1 MSRPAFPLLLWF
13 VFAASAQEPR
23 RDVVVVTGA
32 YEPVPLEEAD
42 RAIAAFDVQ
51 DHRLVSAS
59 LADFLRLD
67 PALDLRQRAPGGVQ
81 GDLSIR
87 GATFGQTLVLV
98 DGLRINDAQSGHH
111 NLDVPLPLEMV
122 SRVEVLR
129 GSGSSLYGSDAV
141 GGVVNIIPA
150 TPQVS
155 ELTVRSAAGNFGIN
169 QQSATLAIAAR
180 DVAQQFSFSRDFSSG
195 FRENRDYRNLLLSSI
210 THFRRTRL
218 LLAHRDTPFGAEGFY
233 GSYPSWERT
242 KTWFASLT
250 QAVGSKTD
258 VSFAFRRHTD
268 LFVLYRYRP
277 EVYTNRHAVESYQ
290 GAIRR
295 REELAPAVRL
305 FYGAEGYGDS
315 IVSTNLDR
323 HSRARAAAYASVDAR
338 ALRRFSFSAG
348 IRGETYG
355 ALNTQWSP
363 SLAGGVW
370 LNQNFKLRAS
380 VSRAFRV
387 PTYTDLYYH
396 DPANIGSPDLRP
408 ESAWS
413 YEGGLEWNWL
423 GRWRGSAGVFQRR
436 ERDGIDYVRRTPRD
450 VWRATNFQRLHF
462 TGVEASLGARLT
474 QRQSID
480 VRYSALH
487 GQQEALA
494 GFESKY
500 VFNYPAHA
508 AVARWQWSPRGLMV
522 QTRLGITSRLRRDP
536 YAVWDLY
543 AARTSGRWNPF
554 LHFTNLTAAR
564 YEEIPGVAMPGR
576 TAVVGLQCLVWRSK

>member
-1 MSRPAFPLLLWF
+1 MSRVVFPWLLLF
-13 VFAASAQEPR
+13 VFAAPAQEPR
-23 RDVVVVTGA
+23 REVVVVTGA

-42 RAIAAFDVQ
+42 RAIDAFNVKDQ
-51 DHRLVSAS
+51 RLVSAS

-67 PALDLRQRAPGGVQ
+67 PSLDLRQRAPGGVQ

-87 GATFGQTLVLV
+87 GATFGQSLILI
-98 DGLRINDAQSGHH
+98 DGLRVNDAQSGHH

-155 ELTVRSAAGNFGIN
+155 ELTVRSAAGNLGVN
-169 QQSATLAIAAR
+169 QQSVTLAIASGG
-180 DVAQQFSFSRDFSSG
+180 VAQQFSFWRDFSSG
-195 FRENRDYRNLLLSSI
+195 FRENRDYRNLLLSSM

-218 LLAHRDTPFGAEGFY
+218 LLAHRDTPFGADGFY
-233 GSYPSWERT
+233 GNYPSWERT
-242 KTWFASLT
+242 KTWFASLA
-250 QAVGSKTD
+250 QGVGRKTD

-268 LFVLYRYRP
+268 LFVLYRSRP

-295 REELAPAVRL
+295 REEVAPGVRF

-315 IVSTNLDR
+315 IVSTNLGR
-323 HSRARAAAYASVDAR
+323 HSRARAAAYASLDAR
-338 ALRRFSFSAG
+338 ALRRFSLSAG
-348 IRGETYG
+348 VRGETYG
-355 ALNTQWSP
+355 AFKSEWSP

-370 LNQNFKLRAS
+370 LNQNIRLRAS
-380 VSRAFRV
+380 ASRAFRV

-396 DPANIGSPDLRP
+396 DPANAGSPDLRP
-408 ESAWS
+408 ESAWT
-413 YEGGLEWNWL
+413 YEGGFEWNWG
-423 GRWRGSAGVFQRR
+423 GRWRGSGGLFQRR
-436 ERDGIDYVRRTPRD
+436 EKDGIDYVRRTPHD
-450 VWRATNFQRLHF
+450 IWRATNFQRLRF
-462 TGVEASLGARLT
+462 TGVEASFGARLT
-474 QRQSID
+474 PRQSVD
-480 VRYSALH
+480 VRYSALN

-508 AVARWQWSPRGLMV
+508 AVTRWQWAPRNVMI
-522 QTRLGITSRLRRDP
+522 QTRLGVTSRLRRDP

-554 LHFTNLTAAR
+554 LHFTNLTATR

-576 TAVVGLQCLVWRSK
+576 TAVFGVQCVVWRSR